1 MTDWR
6 AWHEGYD
13 DPDSPLSVRLRA
25 VQDEIRAFLATAPAG
40 PVRVA
45 SACSGLGLDLLG
57 ALDGHPR
64 RGDVTGRL
72 VELDPELVARSAQL
86 LRTAGLDGLEVVCG
100 DAGRTEAF
108 APAVPVDL
116 LLLCGV
122 FGNVTDDDLRTTVAN
137 ASRLCA
143 PGATVVWTRHRRAPD
158 LTPTIR
164 EWWREAGFEELS
176 FVSPGPDSPSVGVC
190 RLAAEPLPFAPL
202 HLFSFVS

>member
-13 DPDSPLSVRLRA
+13 DPASPLSLRLRA
-25 VQDEIRAFLATAPAG
+25 VQDEIRAFLASARPG
-40 PVRVA
+40 PLRVA

-57 ALDGHPR
+57 ALEGHPR
-64 RGDVTGRL
+64 RGEVSGRL
-72 VELDPELVARSAQL
+72 VELDPELAARSAQL
-86 LRTAGLDGLEVVCG
+86 LRAAGLDGLEVVCG

-122 FGNVTDDDLRTTVAN
+122 FGNVTDAALRTTVAN

-143 PGATVVWTRHRRAPD
+143 PGATAIWTRHRRAPD

-164 EWWREAGFEELS
+164 GWWREAGFEEVS
-176 FVSPGPDSPSVGVC
+176 FVSPGPDRPSVGVC
-190 RLAAEPLPFAPL
+190 RLVGEPLPFAAV

>member
-6 AWHEGYD
+6 AWHQGYD
-13 DPDSPLSVRLRA
+13 DPDSALSVRLRA
-25 VQDEIRAFLATAPAG
+25 VQDEIRAFLASAPPG
-40 PVRVA
+40 PLRVA

-57 ALDGHPR
+57 ALAEHPR
-64 RGDVTGRL
+64 RGDVSGRL
-72 VELDPELVARSAQL
+72 VELDPELAARSAQL
-86 LRTAGLDGLEVVCG
+86 LDAAGLDGLEVVCG
-100 DAGRTEAF
+100 DAGRTEAY

-122 FGNVTDDDLRTTVAN
+122 FGNVTDEDLRTTVAN

-143 PGATVVWTRHRRAPD
+143 AGATVIWTRHRRAPD

-164 EWWREAGFEELS
+164 QWWREAGFEELS

-190 RLAAEPLPFAPL
+190 RLVGEPLPFAEL